1 MAAIPDLAAASSVA
15 ATDLLVV
22 NQSGTDR
29 KVTADKFAIVGAAN
43 TFAAAQTMA
52 QIKPTTVS
60 LANNATQALGG
71 VAGLAL
77 IQNLSTGAQALL
89 WLSTPN
95 TSIIS
100 QVGTGFATAQGTANK
115 TNVYFSGGVVYV
127 ENKTGSTCTVVYLTL
142 AW

>member
-1 MAAIPDLAAASSVA
+1 MAAITDLAAASSVA
-15 ATDLLVV
+15 AGDNLVI

-43 TFAAAQTMA
+43 TVAAAQTMA

-77 IQNLSTGAQALL
+77 VQNLGTGTQALL

-100 QVGTGFATAQGTANK
+100 QVGTGFSTTQGTANK
-115 TNVYFSGGVVYV
+115 TNVYFSGGVAYV